1 METYTHKSF
10 VETIGDRCRVCYTC
24 VRECPAKAIR
34 ISGGQAEIL
43 PERCISCGHC
53 VSVCSQGAKRVISSL
68 DGFHKLLCSDT
79 IKIACIAPSA
89 PAEFSDIGMEH
100 FIGMVRALGFDKVC
114 EVAFGADLVS
124 DRYRTLIEEENDTEY
139 ISTTCPAL
147 FGFVEKYHPGISTY
161 LAPIV
166 SPMIAV
172 ARALRMLHG
181 RDIQIAFI
189 GPCIAKKKEAVS
201 RVLDG
206 EVNVV
211 VTFNEM
217 REIFEMHKLTPDN
230 CMSSDFD
237 PPRSGLGMLFPITR
251 GMFQAADIRDD
262 ILENRFV
269 ATGGSDFVEV
279 IKEFEEGII
288 HTKILEILCCDGCI
302 MGPGMSVN
310 TYKHERQS
318 LVSQYARERLAEH
331 DDETWREMMKQCRDL
346 DLSRGFE
353 PDGGAEAQP
362 ISEAEIVRVLADLGK
377 YTPQDELNCGA
388 CGYETCRDHATAIIM
403 GLAENEMCLPY
414 TIDMLKNAYKTL
426 HDSHE
431 QLAQTRAALEQA
443 EKMASL
449 GKLAAGIAHE
459 INNPLG
465 IVLMY
470 SHTLLDEA
478 ADQSLNEDLT
488 MIVQQADR
496 CKRIVS
502 DLLQFARKNRVELQ
516 AQNMY
521 SLVERTI
528 NQMNTGS
535 GVSINL
541 ECVCDDPIAEVDA
554 PQIIQVIT
562 NIVDN
567 AVHAMS
573 GQGRLTVRVDGTD
586 DQVFISISDSG
597 IGIDRENLEK
607 IFEPFYTTKQM
618 GKGTGLGLAVSYGII
633 KMHRGGI
640 DVQSNA
646 DKNVG
651 PTGTTFTIRLPRNSQ
666 SEDEEPSRTSES
678 SGM

>member
-1 METYTHKSF
+1 LDSF
-10 VETIGDRCRVCYTC
+10 HR
-24 VRECPAKAIR
+24 
-34 ISGGQAEIL
+34 
-43 PERCISCGHC
+43 
-53 VSVCSQGAKRVISSL
+53 
-68 DGFHKLLCSDT
+68 LLCSDEL
-79 IKIACIAPSA
+79 KIACVAPSA
-89 PAEFSDIGMEH
+89 PAEFSDIGVEH
-100 FIGMVRALGFDKVC
+100 FIGMVRVLGFDMVC

-124 DRYRTLIEEENDTEY
+124 DRYRRLIEEENDTEY

-147 FGFVEKYHPGISTY
+147 VGFVEKYHPNISGC
-161 LAPIV
+161 LASIV

-181 RDIQIAFI
+181 RDIQIVFI
-189 GPCIAKKKEAVS
+189 GPCVAKKKEAVS
-201 RVLDG
+201 RVLEGD
-206 EVNVV
+206 VDVV

-217 REIFEMHKLTPDN
+217 RDIFDMHHLTPDR
-230 CMSSDFD
+230 CAPSDYD

-251 GMFQAADIRDD
+251 GMFQAADINDD

-288 HTKILEILCCDGCI
+288 KTKILEILCCDGCI
-302 MGPGMSVN
+302 MGPGMSVE

-318 LVSQYARERLAEH
+318 LISQYARKRLAEH
-331 DDETWREMMKQCRDL
+331 DKETWREMMERCRDL
-346 DLSRGFE
+346 DLSRTFE
-353 PDGGAEAQP
+353 PEDDAGNQLVD
-362 ISEAEIVRVLADLGK
+362 EAEIAKVLAGLGK
-377 YTPQDELNCGA
+377 YTLQDELNCGA

-414 TIDMLKNAYKTL
+414 TIDMLKNAYETL

-431 QLAQTRAALEQA
+431 QLAQTKAALEQA

-470 SHTLLDEA
+470 SHLLLDEA
-478 ADQSLNEDLT
+478 SDQEFQDDLT
-488 MIVQQADR
+488 TIVQQADR

-502 DLLQFARKNRVELQ
+502 DLLKFARKNRVELQ
-516 AQNMY
+516 AQNIH

-528 NQMNTGS
+528 HQMNMGDGISAT
-535 GVSINL
+535 L
-541 ECVCDDPIAEVDA
+541 ECICDDPVAEVDA
-554 PQIIQVIT
+554 LQIIQVIT
-562 NIVDN
+562 NIIDN
-567 AVHAMS
+567 AIHAMS
-573 GQGRLTVRVDGTD
+573 GQGRLDIWVDGTD
-586 DQVFISISDSG
+586 DQVSIVISDSG
-597 IGIDRENLEK
+597 IGIDQENLKK

-646 DKNVG
+646 DPNVA
-651 PTGTTFTIRLPRNSQ
+651 PTGTTFTIRLPRYSV
-666 SEDEEPSRTSES
+666 SEKEEPSSERIPD
-678 SGM
+678 GI

>member
-1 METYTHKSF
+1 METYTQESF

-68 DGFHKLLCSDT
+68 DSFHQLLDSNE

-89 PAEFSDIGMEH
+89 PAEFSDIGIEH

-124 DRYRTLIEEENDTEY
+124 DRYRRLIEEGKEKEY

-147 FGFVEKYHPGISTY
+147 IGFVERYHPGIAAS

-172 ARALRMLHG
+172 ARALRMFHG
-181 RDIQIAFI
+181 QDIQIAFI
-189 GPCIAKKKEAVS
+189 GPCVAKKKEAVS
-201 RVLDG
+201 RVLNG

-211 VTFNEM
+211 ITFNEM
-217 REIFEMHKLTPDN
+217 REIFDMHNLTPDS
-230 CMSSDFD
+230 CEPSDFD

-251 GMFQAADIRDD
+251 GLFQAADIRDD

-279 IKEFEEGII
+279 IKEYEEGII
-288 HTKILEILCCDGCI
+288 QTKILEVLCCDGCI
-302 MGPGMSVN
+302 MGPGMSVK

-318 LVSQYARERLAEH
+318 LISQYARKKLAEH
-331 DDETWREMMKQCRDL
+331 NREEWQEVMRQCQDL
-346 DLSRGFE
+346 DLSRTFE
-353 PDGGAEAQP
+353 PQDDTETQP
-362 ISEAEIVRVLADLGK
+362 ICEAKIEKVLADLGK

-388 CGYETCRDHATAIIM
+388 CGYETCRDHAIAIIM
-403 GLAENEMCLPY
+403 GLAENEMCLPH
-414 TIDMLKNAYKTL
+414 TIDMLKNAYETL
-426 HDSHE
+426 HYSHE

-470 SHTLLDEA
+470 AHTLLEEVSDEA
-478 ADQSLNEDLT
+478 LNEDLT
-488 MIVQQADR
+488 MIAQQADR

-516 AQNMY
+516 SQNLY

-528 NQMNTGS
+528 NQMNISS
-535 GVSINL
+535 GIGIEL
-541 ECVCDDPIAEVDA
+541 ECTCDNPVAEVDTT
-554 PQIIQVIT
+554 QIIQVIT

-573 GQGRLTVRVDGTD
+573 GHGKLNIRVDGTD
-586 DQVFISISDSG
+586 DEVFIAITDSG
-597 IGIDRENLEK
+597 IGIAQEYLKK

-640 DVQSNA
+640 DVQSNTDPDA
-646 DKNVG
+646 G

-666 SEDEEPSRTSES
+666 LENDEHP
-678 SGM
+678 